1 MKNRKALEGNNQF
14 QSGWV
19 SAVKYF
25 VTDPGV
31 TILTAAVMHSQ
42 ALNES
47 KLGLLHRKM
56 VLLFVHIVTVW
67 LVSIFVALDLF
78 HICFFNGKNC
88 FEIYYNGCCPSIT
101 RRVFEWFMYTHSNC
115 DNIS

>member
-1 MKNRKALEGNNQF
+1 MKNRKALQDYNQF

-47 KLGLLHRKM
+47 KL
-56 VLLFVHIVTVW
+56 
-67 LVSIFVALDLF
+67 
-78 HICFFNGKNC
+78 N
-88 FEIYYNGCCPSIT
+88 P
-101 RRVFEWFMYTHSNC
+101 
-115 DNIS
+115 

>member
-1 MKNRKALEGNNQF
+1 MKNRKVFEGYNQF

-19 SAVKYF
+19 SAVKHF

-47 KLGLLHRKM
+47 KLNPWVAAQKDGFVTAHCHCMAGLCSFTPFLH
-56 VLLFVHIVTVW
+56 LFFYGEKIILKYIIMHVIPPKQEE
-67 LVSIFVALDLF
+67 
-78 HICFFNGKNC
+78 C
-88 FEIYYNGCCPSIT
+88 
-101 RRVFEWFMYTHSNC
+101 YTYSFQL
-115 DNIS
+115 

>member
-1 MKNRKALEGNNQF
+1 MKNRKELEGNNQF

-67 LVSIFVALDLF
+67 LVRYLCSFRPFPHLF
-78 HICFFNGKNC
+78 F
-88 FEIYYNGCCPSIT
+88 
-101 RRVFEWFMYTHSNC
+101 
-115 DNIS
+115 